1 MPARYAIYYAPDPDS
16 PFAHR
21 AAAWL
26 GRDAATGARVP
37 QFVPPGYAAEDF
49 ASLTADARR
58 YGFHATLKAPFAL
71 AEGARREALV
81 EAVAE
86 LAQEQAAFSSQVWV
100 HALGSFIA
108 IRLVSRSEPM
118 QALHEASVR
127 AIDRFRVPPAP
138 AELARRRKAPLSP
151 MQDQNLQA
159 WGYPYVFADFRFHM
173 TLTGRVENA
182 DERLRLLDAAGAHF
196 AEDLG
201 EHQFDALSLF
211 YQADADSP
219 FTIIER
225 FALQRR

>member
-26 GRDAATGARVP
+26 GRDAATGAHVP
-37 QFVPPGYAAEDF
+37 QVVPPGYTAADF

-71 AEGARREALV
+71 AEGTRQQELI

-86 LAQEQAAFSSQVWV
+86 LAAGQPAFSADIWV

-108 IRLVSRSEPM
+108 IRLVSRSESM

-127 AIDRFRVPPAP
+127 AIDRFRAPPAP
-138 AELARRRKAPLSP
+138 AELARRRKAPLTA

-201 EHQFDALSLF
+201 EHHFDALSLF
-211 YQADADSP
+211 YQPDADSP

-225 FALQRR
+225 FALQRP